1 MSGQIRLKTQNSEM
15 VKQIGLTLYAR
26 SFHAPRIRIMEST
39 MVLLAV
45 SFIRFS
51 GSTKFDRC
59 LKWSLSTGNEN
70 DNRIRRMSHII
81 QAGILR
87 CALYVLHTC
96 YYSQWQHQANIYN
109 LKSQTGQGNQQS
121 KRKQTYLLFLSLW
134 LLHGMASC
142 TNLQGHVHCSNVD
155 CQRRPFKKIY
165 KVGPASTYIKWY
177 HMYLILIL
185 YIFFPGCEFVC
196 CKQDETWHLEIMTG
210 DSKSVQPHLTVHF
223 IPTTSEMLGKL
234 RLCKA
239 IWMCKRVAPSSAI
252 FCRARYCGNE
262 RLCRSSSYPIH
273 LSLHSG
279 LNVYMSWA
287 SDRTLGISWAWKMD
301 FTQKGYRLMLT
312 KQHEYTEQDSWMNAR
327 KP

>member
-1 MSGQIRLKTQNSEM
+1 MRRAFVSWNQRWCYSRFPS
-15 VKQIGLTLYAR
+15 YASR
-26 SFHAPRIRIMEST
+26 EARN
-39 MVLLAV
+39 
-45 SFIRFS
+45 
-51 GSTKFDRC
+51 
-59 LKWSLSTGNEN
+59 STGVWSGASVQGMKMTIESGAWAILSRPASW
-70 DNRIRRMSHII
+70 DVHYTSYIR
-81 QAGILR
+81 AF
-87 CALYVLHTC
+87 
-96 YYSQWQHQANIYN
+96 YSQWQHQANIYN
-109 LKSQTGQGNQQS
+109 LKSQTGQGKQQS

-196 CKQDETWHLEIMTG
+196 CKQDETWHLKIMTG

-301 FTQKGYRLMLT
+301 FTQKGYRLMLSE
-312 KQHEYTEQDSWMNAR
+312 KAQQAAC
-327 KP
+327 P